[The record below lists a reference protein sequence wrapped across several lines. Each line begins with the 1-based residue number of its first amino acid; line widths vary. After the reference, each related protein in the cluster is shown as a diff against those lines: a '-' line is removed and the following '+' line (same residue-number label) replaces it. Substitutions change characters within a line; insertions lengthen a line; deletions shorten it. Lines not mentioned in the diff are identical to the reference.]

1 MAACQS
7 GDMTRIV
14 DPRPFVDARLREL
27 ADEYEPRIA
36 EVQARLAQAG
46 DRVSA
51 RRIKKELRAVEKRYR
66 QQQRRTKAMLGPP
79 VAW

>member
-7 GDMTRIV
+7 VDMTRIV
-14 DPRPFVDARLREL
+14 DPRPLVDARLREL
-27 ADEYEPRIA
+27 ANEYEPRIA
-36 EVQARLAQAG
+36 EVQARLAHAG

-51 RRIKKELRAVEKRYR
+51 KRVKKELRDLQKLYR
-66 QQQRRTKAMLGPP
+66 QQRRRTKAMLGPP